1 MGFAFYL
8 PFLVLTFVR
17 PWEFYE
23 SLQSLP
29 IIGGVSALAVGA
41 TLFSLFMGRGPT
53 TKAPQPYL
61 ALLFVLW
68 VVFSF
73 VAATRW
79 MGGVSLVMG
88 EILPSLLMFFLTF
101 LNVDTI
107 ARLRTTAATLALLA
121 LFFVG
126 QGAFAYHFGDPSG
139 LFLVLESAEG
149 DEVKDV
155 TATRDPAS
163 EARALTV
170 ARIRNVGFLADPND
184 FAQALVTI
192 TPLLFALR
200 LPRRRFRNTL
210 FVWAPAVAILYGVG
224 LTRSRGA
231 LVALLALVFYA
242 FRHRLGRVLS
252 LALAAI
258 STVGLVAL
266 GFTGGRAL
274 SMDESSEGR
283 IEAWFEGLQMLRGA
297 PVWGV
302 GYGNFADLY
311 HLVAH
316 NSFVHCFAE
325 TGLVGYFLWLWLVVL
340 TFTEMSTL
348 SRRSGESQ
356 ESAEAAHWGS
366 TIHLALVGFLTGALF
381 LSRTY
386 SPVLFLILG
395 LGAALSDMARRRD
408 QVIDPTPVMRWV
420 PRIVGLE
427 IASIIGIWVAVRT
440 MM

>member
-1 MGFAFYL
+1 MGFVFYL
-8 PFLVLTFVR
+8 GFLALTFIR
-17 PWEFYE
+17 PWEFSE

-29 IIGGVSALAVGA
+29 VIGAASALATGA
-41 TLFSLFMGRGPT
+41 TLISLFMGRGPT
-53 TKAPQPYL
+53 AKAPQPYL

-79 MGGVSLVMG
+79 LGGASLVISQ
-88 EILPSLLMFFLTF
+88 ILPSLVMFFLTF

-107 ARLRTTAATLALLA
+107 ARLRATAATLALLA
-121 LFFVG
+121 VISVG

-139 LFLVLESAEG
+139 VFLLLETADRDEAE
-149 DEVKDV
+149 KI
-155 TATRDPAS
+155 ATTDTPAS
-163 EARALTV
+163 EERVSAV
-170 ARIRNVGFLADPND
+170 ARIRSVGFLNDPND
-184 FAQALVTI
+184 LAQALVTI
-192 TPLLFALR
+192 TPLLVALR
-200 LPRRRFRNTL
+200 RPRRRLRNTL
-210 FVWAPAVAILYGVG
+210 FVWAPAVAIMYGVT

-231 LVALLALVFYA
+231 LVALLVIVFFA

-252 LALAAI
+252 LAIAAI
-258 STVGLVAL
+258 SAVGLVAL
-266 GFTGGRAL
+266 GFTGGRTM

-283 IEAWFEGLQMLRGA
+283 IEAWFEGLQMLRSS

-302 GYGNFADLY
+302 GFGNFTDLY

-316 NSFVHCFAE
+316 NSYVHCFAE

-340 TFTEMSTL
+340 TFTEMSAL
-348 SRRSGESQ
+348 SKRAGESQ
-356 ESAEAAHWGS
+356 ESAEEAHWGS
-366 TIHLALVGFLTGALF
+366 TLHLALVGFLTAAFF

-386 SPVLFLILG
+386 SPILFLILG

-408 QVIDPTPVMRWV
+408 QVADPRPLLSWI

-427 IASIIGIWVAVRT
+427 IVSIIVIWLGVST
-440 MM
+440 MI